1 MSLKI
6 SRNKDDK
13 ERSPMKFAKKKKRE
27 KAACYDDIQTLCKS
41 NLRLEFYTNLS
52 QKTHNWEN
60 PSESRD

>member
-1 MSLKI
+1 
-6 SRNKDDK
+6 
-13 ERSPMKFAKKKKRE
+13 MKFAKKKKRE